1 MTLLLACIW
10 DQYEV
15 YNGWLAKKSVFEC
28 QHFSVYCSISMWGIQ
43 YPFTVRTQRHLL
55 MTAENHNPIPNTGT
69 ARPPP
74 TPVESP
80 DGEQQRSWPEVAAF
94 SATDDPLL
102 HCLAALTRH
111 WQRTQSLNAL
121 RAGLPLENNRFT
133 PDLFVRA
140 AERADLSARVVK
152 KKLNNISHLTLPAV
166 LLLKDRQACLLMS
179 WDENGRD
186 ARVIF
191 PETGGGEAVVEREKL
206 KDRYSGQAIFARP
219 KFRFDSRSKETPDLI
234 SKSWFWG
241 TLRRFTGI
249 YSEAMLAS
257 LMINVFTLTS
267 SLFAM
272 NVYDRVVP
280 NNAIETLWV
289 LAIGASVVY
298 GFDFLIRTLR
308 GYFLDIAGKKA
319 DIIMASALFQQI
331 KNVRMAAQPA
341 SSGALARNLLEF
353 ESLRDFFTSA
363 TLSTLIDLP
372 FIFFFLWVI
381 YFLAGPAVLAPAIAV
396 PLVLLIGMI
405 LQWPLSRVMLK
416 TAKESS
422 QKHAILVETLS
433 GMETIK
439 TLGAEG
445 HIQGN
450 WEQVVGLA
458 ARSGLQSRLISALAL
473 NFSVFCQQMAYVGV
487 VIIGVY
493 QIEAGELTMG
503 ALIAS
508 SILTGRA
515 LAPLAQVA
523 GLLVRLQQSMI
534 SLKTLNG
541 IMELPVERPATARF
555 PHRAKLSGDIHF
567 DNVTFQYPGQPTPA
581 ITEFSL
587 DIKAGERIAI
597 IGRIGSGKSTL
608 IKLILNLYQPN
619 TGAVLADGVDLQQ
632 IDPVDLRRNMGC
644 VTQDSLL
651 FFGTIRSNIIMSDPF
666 AEDDSMLR
674 AARQAG
680 VDEFVNR
687 HPHGFDRMIGEQG
700 KGLSG
705 GQRQAVAIARALLP
719 NPPILLMDE
728 PTSAMDSGSE
738 ERFKTRMSS
747 ITPGRTLVLVTH
759 KASLLSM
766 VDRLI
771 VMEEGRLL
779 LDGPRNEV
787 LKQLASGKLR
797 PSAAQAPAKQPAK
810 QPNIGVPT

>member
-1 MTLLLACIW
+1 
-10 DQYEV
+10 
-15 YNGWLAKKSVFEC
+15 
-28 QHFSVYCSISMWGIQ
+28 
-43 YPFTVRTQRHLL
+43 
-55 MTAENHNPIPNTGT
+55 MTASSHKPYPENSTN
-69 ARPPP
+69 RPPP
-74 TPVESP
+74 TPVESAE
-80 DGEQQRSWPEVAAF
+80 GQQRSWPEVAGF

-140 AERADLSARVVK
+140 AERADLSARLVSK
-152 KKLNNISHLTLPAV
+152 RLENISPLTLPVV
-166 LLLKDRQACLLMS
+166 LLLKDRQACLLMALE
-179 WDENGRD
+179 ENGRD

-191 PETGGGEAVVEREKL
+191 PETGGGEAILELERL
-206 KDRYSGQAIFARP
+206 KELYAGQAIFTQP
-219 KFRFDSRSKETPDLI
+219 QFRFDARSKEITDVPG
-234 SKSWFWG
+234 KNWFWG
-241 TLRRFTGI
+241 TLKRFTGL
-249 YSEAMLAS
+249 YAEAMLAS
-257 LMINVFTLTS
+257 MMINIFTLTS

-289 LAIGASVVY
+289 LAIGASIVY
-298 GFDFLIRTLR
+298 GFDFIIRVLR
-308 GYFLDIAGKKA
+308 GYVLDIAGKKA
-319 DIIMASALFQQI
+319 DIIMASALFHQI

-372 FIFFFLWVI
+372 FIFLFLWVI
-381 YFLAGPAVLAPAIAV
+381 YFLAGPAVLAPALAV
-396 PLVLLIGMI
+396 PLVLGVGLI
-405 LQWPLSRVMLK
+405 LQWPLSKVMLK

-445 HIQGN
+445 TIQGN

-458 ARSGLQSRLISALAL
+458 AKSGLQSRLISAFAL
-473 NFSVFCQQMAYVGV
+473 NFSVFTQQMAYIGV
-487 VIIGVY
+487 VVYGVY
-493 QIEAGELTMG
+493 LIEAGELTMG
-503 ALIAS
+503 ALIAC

-523 GLLVRLQQSMI
+523 GLLVRFQQSMI
-534 SLKTLNG
+534 SLRTLNG
-541 IMELPVERPATARF
+541 IMALPVERPATTRF
-555 PHRAKLSGDIHF
+555 PHRPKLSGKIQF
-567 DNVTFQYPGQPTPA
+567 DKVSFTYPGQPAPA
-581 ITEFSL
+581 VNELSFH
-587 DIKAGERIAI
+587 IKPGERIAI

-608 IKLILNLYQPN
+608 IKLILNLYQPA
-619 TGAVLADGVDLQQ
+619 TGAVLVDGVDTQQ
-632 IDPVDLRRNMGC
+632 VDPVDLRRNIGC

-651 FFGTIRSNIIMSDPF
+651 FFGTIRSNIIMGDPF
-666 AEDDSMLR
+666 AEDDAMMR

-738 ERFKTRMSS
+738 ERFKTRMAS
-747 ITPGRTLVLVTH
+747 ISPGKTLILVTH

-766 VDRLI
+766 VERLI
-771 VMEEGRLL
+771 VMEEGKVL
-779 LDGPRNEV
+779 LDGPRNDV
-787 LKQLASGKLR
+787 LQQLASGKLR
-797 PSAAQAPAKQPAK
+797 PEAPQQAPQQADV
-810 QPNIGVPT
+810 GVPT